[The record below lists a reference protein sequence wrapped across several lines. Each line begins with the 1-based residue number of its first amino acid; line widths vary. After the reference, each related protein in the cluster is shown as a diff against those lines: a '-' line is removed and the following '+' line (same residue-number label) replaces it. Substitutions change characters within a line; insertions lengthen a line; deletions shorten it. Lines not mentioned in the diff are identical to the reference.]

1 MDGDSETI
9 TLYRGAGCDKCKK
22 SGYKGRTGIHELML
36 VTDELRDM
44 ILKHEPS
51 HLLRIAAVKNG
62 MQTLQDDALAKVL
75 LGITTI
81 DEVVRVIYA

>member
-1 MDGDSETI
+1 
-9 TLYRGAGCDKCKK
+9 
-22 SGYKGRTGIHELML
+22 ML

>member
-1 MDGDSETI
+1 MNNGSDTI

-22 SGYKGRTGIHELML
+22 SGYKGRTGIHELMM

-51 HLLRIAAVKNG
+51 HILRNKAVENG
-62 MQTLQDDALAKVL
+62 MQTLQMDALAKVL

-81 DEVVRVIYA
+81 DEVVRVIYS